1 MNNKVV
7 RQWASDLAS
16 LQPATATPKVSETNK
31 IQSLT
36 PYIDEQRDQM
46 QQIIR
51 GMQSDYKRLAHTFD
65 KSVVAN
71 FPSHEVELGENTC
84 DSSAA
89 DWHGQSQPLYG
100 MPMDTYPGQP

>member
-7 RQWASDLAS
+7 RQWVTDLAS

-71 FPSHEVELGENTC
+71 FLSH
-84 DSSAA
+84 
-89 DWHGQSQPLYG
+89 
-100 MPMDTYPGQP
+100 